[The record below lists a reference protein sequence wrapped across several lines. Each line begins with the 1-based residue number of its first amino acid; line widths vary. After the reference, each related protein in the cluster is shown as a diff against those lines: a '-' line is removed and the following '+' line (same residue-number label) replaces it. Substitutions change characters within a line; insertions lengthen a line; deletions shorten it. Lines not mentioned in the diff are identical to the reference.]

1 MAGWEANGWGA
12 MVATLALGQI
22 LQYLVGHM
30 AKFQE
35 LVQIM
40 LRGEVLWIS
49 VGSQQEQQ
57 FDAVVKGLRKLG
69 FLGVAPYTTHSPP
82 PDLALLPCALG
93 YYPQQTRPL
102 WKRILFPL
110 ATRFIFP
117 TTYEGYATHH
127 GGKHSCITLYM
138 SAAKAQ
144 LVFDVGSDAKPADAA
159 ADLWRH
165 YSAGEQWRARV
176 GIQLVIVA
184 GLPLGFLILLC
195 GVGASRFFVGTL
207 AATGVTVWVAL
218 VIWEACG
225 APYTQ
230 TTSGTIP
237 PERSPN
243 VAANNIPLRT
253 LEHARSSLLQTQ
265 GSEEEASPSNFQL
278 FFVQG
283 YHQACAY
290 SVREKCKSFRL
301 TGDPGAW
308 QPEVAARAVTHG
320 HPSVSFAS
328 FSACL
333 PGCNPT
339 DICSQHRNAQ
349 LDVPFLLVV
358 DLVVW
363 VNGQAAQRPSIAV
376 PGASH
381 GTLPNFHDVNT
392 LVMALSSETQYL
404 KGVHLAIIQRLKERS
419 PAEAWGWG
427 DDEIKMYNNAVNH
440 LTNSLNLVDLSHE
453 VPELRKTG
461 GGGGDG
467 DSAGPGPGPC
477 PGRG

>member
-1 MAGWEANGWGA
+1 M
-12 MVATLALGQI
+12 ATLALGQI

-159 ADLWRH
+159 ADLWVL
-165 YSAGEQWRARV
+165 YSASEQWRARV

-195 GVGASRFFVGTL
+195 SIGASRFFVGTL

-218 VIWEACG
+218 VSL
-225 APYTQ
+225 Q
-230 TTSGTIP
+230 
-237 PERSPN
+237 RS
-243 VAANNIPLRT
+243 I
-253 LEHARSSLLQTQ
+253 HADY
-265 GSEEEASPSNFQL
+265 
-278 FFVQG
+278 V
-283 YHQACAY
+283 
-290 SVREKCKSFRL
+290 
-301 TGDPGAW
+301 
-308 QPEVAARAVTHG
+308 G
-320 HPSVSFAS
+320 HH
-328 FSACL
+328 SA
-333 PGCNPT
+333 
-339 DICSQHRNAQ
+339 
-349 LDVPFLLVV
+349 
-358 DLVVW
+358 
-363 VNGQAAQRPSIAV
+363 
-376 PGASH
+376 
-381 GTLPNFHDVNT
+381 
-392 LVMALSSETQYL
+392 
-404 KGVHLAIIQRLKERS
+404 
-419 PAEAWGWG
+419 
-427 DDEIKMYNNAVNH
+427 
-440 LTNSLNLVDLSHE
+440 
-453 VPELRKTG
+453 
-461 GGGGDG
+461 
-467 DSAGPGPGPC
+467 
-477 PGRG
+477 

>member
-1 MAGWEANGWGA
+1 
-12 MVATLALGQI
+12 
-22 LQYLVGHM
+22 
-30 AKFQE
+30 
-35 LVQIM
+35 
-40 LRGEVLWIS
+40 
-49 VGSQQEQQ
+49 
-57 FDAVVKGLRKLG
+57 
-69 FLGVAPYTTHSPP
+69 
-82 PDLALLPCALG
+82 
-93 YYPQQTRPL
+93 
-102 WKRILFPL
+102 
-110 ATRFIFP
+110 
-117 TTYEGYATHH
+117 
-127 GGKHSCITLYM
+127 M

-283 YHQACAY
+283 YHQACGY
-290 SVREKCKSFRL
+290 SVRVKCESFWL

-308 QPEVAARAVTHG
+308 QPEMVARAVAHG

-381 GTLPNFHDVNT
+381 GTLPNFH
-392 LVMALSSETQYL
+392 
-404 KGVHLAIIQRLKERS
+404 
-419 PAEAWGWG
+419 
-427 DDEIKMYNNAVNH
+427 AVSYTH
-440 LTNSLNLVDLSHE
+440 LTLPTILLV
-453 VPELRKTG
+453 
-461 GGGGDG
+461 
-467 DSAGPGPGPC
+467 
-477 PGRG
+477 

>member
-1 MAGWEANGWGA
+1 MAGWEADGWGA

-49 VGSQQEQQ
+49 VDSQQEQQ

-117 TTYEGYATHH
+117 TTCEGYATHH
-127 GGKHSCITLYM
+127 GKHSCITLYM

-159 ADLWRH
+159 AEMWRH

-230 TTSGTIP
+230 ITSGTIP

-253 LEHARSSLLQTQ
+253 LEHARSSLLQTR

-308 QPEVAARAVTHG
+308 QPEMVARAVTHR

-363 VNGQAAQRPSIAV
+363 VNGQAAQRPSLAV

-440 LTNSLNLVDLSHE
+440 LTNSLNWFDLSHK
-453 VPELRKTG
+453 VPELRKTS

>member
-1 MAGWEANGWGA
+1 MAGWEADGWGA

-117 TTYEGYATHH
+117 TTCEGYATHH

-159 ADLWRH
+159 ADLWRL

-184 GLPLGFLILLC
+184 GLPLGFLILLWRW
-195 GVGASRFFVGTL
+195 GLTFF
-207 AATGVTVWVAL
+207 
-218 VIWEACG
+218 
-225 APYTQ
+225 
-230 TTSGTIP
+230 
-237 PERSPN
+237 R
-243 VAANNIPLRT
+243 
-253 LEHARSSLLQTQ
+253 
-265 GSEEEASPSNFQL
+265 
-278 FFVQG
+278 
-283 YHQACAY
+283 
-290 SVREKCKSFRL
+290 
-301 TGDPGAW
+301 
-308 QPEVAARAVTHG
+308 G
-320 HPSVSFAS
+320 HPRRDGRDSLGRPGHMGSLRRSIHADYVGHH
-328 FSACL
+328 SA
-333 PGCNPT
+333 
-339 DICSQHRNAQ
+339 
-349 LDVPFLLVV
+349 
-358 DLVVW
+358 
-363 VNGQAAQRPSIAV
+363 
-376 PGASH
+376 
-381 GTLPNFHDVNT
+381 
-392 LVMALSSETQYL
+392 
-404 KGVHLAIIQRLKERS
+404 
-419 PAEAWGWG
+419 
-427 DDEIKMYNNAVNH
+427 
-440 LTNSLNLVDLSHE
+440 
-453 VPELRKTG
+453 
-461 GGGGDG
+461 
-467 DSAGPGPGPC
+467 
-477 PGRG
+477 